1 MERTHSVSAKPY
13 LLVLAALLAL
23 TAITVTAAG
32 INFGSPSV
40 NVVIALAIAS
50 IKGSLVA
57 LYFMH
62 LRHDKPM
69 NAVIFLTGLFFLSV
83 FLIFCLMDTGSRDEV
98 RPSNGKP
105 PVASAATTKPL
116 PAAHQER

>member
-1 MERTHSVSAKPY
+1 MERAHSASAKPY

-23 TAITVTAAG
+23 TAITVMAAG

-40 NVVIALAIAS
+40 NVVIALVIAS
-50 IKGSLVA
+50 VKGSLVA

-69 NAVIFLTGLFFLSV
+69 NGFIFLTGLFFLTV
-83 FLIFCLMDTGSRDEV
+83 FLIFCLVDTGSRDEV

-105 PVASAATTKPL
+105 AAVTVASPR
-116 PAAHQER
+116 H